1 MTEKKFPE
9 NFLWG
14 GATAANQCEGAYDSD
29 GRGLSSVDVIP
40 SGQDRMKVAR
50 GELKMLECQTGY
62 EYPSHEAIDMYHHC
76 KEDIAL
82 FAEMGFKCYRL
93 SIAWTRILPN
103 GDDDTPNKAGIEFY
117 RSLFEECRKYNIEPL
132 VTIDHFDT
140 PIALIKKY
148 GGWRDR
154 RMIDAYLKYCRVIF
168 SEYKSLVKY
177 WITFNEINMLLH
189 MSFMGAGIVFDETD
203 GKEDRERIKYMA
215 AHHELLASA
224 LAVKLAHEIMPAS
237 KIGCMLAAGNFYPY
251 TCKPEDIFDS
261 LEKDRDNY
269 FFTDVQARGAYP
281 VWAMKR
287 MNRAGL
293 DDICTSEDARILSE
307 GTVDFIAFSYYSSRC
322 TTADP
327 EIFAKH
333 AKPGNAVFR
342 SVINPY
348 LKNTEWG
355 WQIDPLGLRIT
366 ANTLFDRYNKPLF
379 VVENGL
385 GAVDSLTADGKIHD
399 TYRIEY
405 LRQHLLALRDA
416 ITEDGIPVIGFTA
429 WGCIDLVSAS
439 SGEMKKRYGM
449 IYVDKDDNG
458 KGTLKR
464 IRKDSFYWYKSVIES
479 DGANLQ

>member
-1 MTEKKFPE
+1 MTEKKFPSG
-9 NFLWG
+9 FLWG
-14 GATAANQCEGAYDSD
+14 GATAANQCEGAYDID

-40 SGQDRMKVAR
+40 SGQYRMKVAR

-103 GDDDTPNKAGIEFY
+103 GDDDIPNKAGIEFY
-117 RSLFEECRKYNIEPL
+117 RSLFQECRKYNIEPL

-148 GGWRDR
+148 GGWRNR
-154 RMIDAYLKYCRVIF
+154 KMIDAYLKYCRVIF

-189 MSFMGAGIVFDETD
+189 MSFMGAGIVFDED
-203 GKEDRERIKYMA
+203 EPRERIKYMA

-224 LAVKLAHEIMPAS
+224 LAVKLAHEIMPGC

-251 TCKPEDIFDS
+251 TCNPNDIFDS

-287 MNRAGL
+287 MKRAGL
-293 DDICTSEDARILSE
+293 DDICTDEDAKILAD
-307 GTVDFIAFSYYSSRC
+307 GTVDYIAFSYYSSRC

-366 ANTLFDRYNKPLF
+366 ANTLFDRYSKPLF

-385 GAVDSLTADGKIHD
+385 GAVDTLTEDGKIHD

-416 ITEDGIPVIGFTA
+416 ITEDGIPVMGFTA

-464 IRKDSFYWYKSVIES
+464 IRKDSFYWYREVIASE
-479 DGANLQ
+479 GASL

>member
-1 MTEKKFPE
+1 MTEKKYPSG
-9 NFLWG
+9 FLWG
-14 GATAANQCEGAYDSD
+14 GATAANQCEGAYDID

-40 SGQDRMKVAR
+40 SGQYRMKVAR

-103 GDDDTPNKAGIEFY
+103 GDDDIPNKAGIEFY
-117 RSLFEECRKYNIEPL
+117 RSLFQECRKYNIEPL

-148 GGWRDR
+148 GGWRNR
-154 RMIDAYLKYCRVIF
+154 KMIDAYLKYCRVIF

-189 MSFMGAGIVFDETD
+189 MSFMGAGIVFDED
-203 GKEDRERIKYMA
+203 EPRERIKYMA

-224 LAVKLAHEIMPAS
+224 LAVKLAHEIMPGC

-251 TCKPEDIFDS
+251 TCNPNDIFDS

-287 MNRAGL
+287 MKRAGL
-293 DDICTSEDARILSE
+293 DDICTDEDAKILAD
-307 GTVDFIAFSYYSSRC
+307 GTVDYIAFSYYSSRC

-366 ANTLFDRYNKPLF
+366 ANTLFDRYSKPLF

-385 GAVDSLTADGKIHD
+385 GAVDTLTEDGKIHD

-416 ITEDGIPVIGFTA
+416 ITEDGIPVMGFTA

-464 IRKDSFYWYKSVIES
+464 IRKDSFYWYREVIASE
-479 DGANLQ
+479 GASL